1 MKLTV
6 LGSGSPE
13 AHVRRA
19 SSGYLVEVGNDRI
32 LFDCG
37 GGVFDNLLRYGLQ
50 PSDITH
56 IVFSHLHSDHMMDYA
71 RLVHAAWDESGATI
85 KVYGPSPIKDIT
97 IGYFG
102 PNGVLA
108 HDLNART
115 KLPGSQEVW
124 LARGGTIPRPWP
136 APEVQE
142 ITTGDI
148 IEGEGWSIQFTTA
161 PHAQP
166 YLECL
171 ALALTHQDK
180 KFVYSGDA
188 GLCPEIETLAK
199 NANLLLHWCYRL
211 DGEQVSENLAVAT
224 PTPSEIGTMAKRAG
238 VHSLILTHFR
248 KHMDDP
254 AYHAQAIKNGSEA
267 FGKTITIAE
276 DLQQYEIKGN
286 Q

>member
-1 MKLTV
+1 
-6 LGSGSPE
+6 
-13 AHVRRA
+13 
-19 SSGYLVEVGNDRI
+19 
-32 LFDCG
+32 
-37 GGVFDNLLRYGLQ
+37 
-50 PSDITH
+50 
-56 IVFSHLHSDHMMDYA
+56 MMDYA

-85 KVYGPSPIKDIT
+85 KVFGPSPIKDIT
-97 IGYFG
+97 TGYFG

-124 LARGGTIPRPWP
+124 VARGGTIPRPWP

-142 ITTGDI
+142 ITAGNMI
-148 IEGEGWSIQFTTA
+148 KGEEWNIQFTTA

-171 ALALTHQDK
+171 ALALTHQNK

-199 NANLLLHWCYRL
+199 NADLLLHWCYRL
-211 DGEQVSENLAVAT
+211 DGEQVSENLAEVT
-224 PTPSEIGTMAKRAG
+224 PTPSEIGAMAKRVG

-254 AYHAQAIKNGSEA
+254 AHHEQAIKNGSEA

-276 DLQQYEIKGN
+276 DLQQFEI
-286 Q
+286 